1 MKLSR
6 RRKICLSL
14 LVAAGI
20 LGVIFVWN
28 IGSVL
33 VLPAHHQVS
42 DPPTGFAFQSVEFPS
57 RSGATI
63 HGWLIPG
70 EPGHGAVVL
79 MHGVHADR
87 RTMLARAQFLSKSGF
102 AVLLFDFQAH
112 GESLGRQITFGFLES
127 RDAQAAVNFV
137 RQKLPGE
144 RIGVIGVSLG
154 AASALLAEPPLP
166 VDALVLESSFPT
178 IYQATDDRL
187 VDRFGWIGKIGTP
200 LLTCQLKPRLGI
212 GPEDL
217 RPIEHA
223 KTIYVPKFF
232 IAGSTDPLTTARES
246 EDLFN
251 AAAAPKEFWLVPGAG
266 HVDMHGFAGAEYER
280 RVMAFLMA
288 SLHRA
293 SS

>member
-1 MKLSR
+1 MRLSR
-6 RRKICLSL
+6 RRKIILSL
-14 LVAAGI
+14 LAAAFI
-20 LGVIFVWN
+20 LGVVFVWN

-33 VLPAHHQVS
+33 VSPANHPVA
-42 DPPTGFAFQSVEFPS
+42 DPPAGIVFQTVMFSS

-63 HGWLIPG
+63 HGWFIPG
-70 EPGHGAVVL
+70 EPGRGAVVL

-87 RTMLARAQFLSKSGF
+87 RTMLARARFLSRAGF

-127 RDAQAAVNFV
+127 RDAQAAVEFI

-178 IYQATDDRL
+178 IYQATDDRM
-187 VDRFGWIGKIGTP
+187 VDRFGWVGHLGTP
-200 LLTCQLKPRLGI
+200 LLTCQLKSRLGI
-212 GPEDL
+212 SPEDL
-217 RPIEHA
+217 QPIEHA
-223 KTIYVPKFF
+223 RNISVPKFF

-280 RVMAFLMA
+280 RVLVFLIA
-288 SLHRA
+288 RLRLALS
-293 SS
+293 